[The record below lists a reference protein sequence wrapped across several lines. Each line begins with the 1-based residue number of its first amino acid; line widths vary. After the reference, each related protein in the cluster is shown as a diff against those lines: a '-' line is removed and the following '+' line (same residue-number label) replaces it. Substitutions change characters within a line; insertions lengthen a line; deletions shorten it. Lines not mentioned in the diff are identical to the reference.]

1 MNEAGLEP
9 TTILAEAGEP
19 HNDGVRLLVCDERTG
34 MMASADLGMNFAL
47 WRDGFPVAKLEL
59 ANYDEADTY
68 IDRILAAK
76 FSPAGPR
83 VFVACSSEV
92 LAINTETCQLD
103 WVYRP
108 ERVFGF
114 WRSVP
119 LAIEVLPSGK
129 LLVASTV
136 GNFNIIDE
144 NGKSE
149 AEWRD
154 SNAPQAMAILPDGD
168 TLLGTDGHTMRT
180 WSVQNRKSDEGVNG
194 GEDIITLQMSPVG
207 NYAIVRKDNNC
218 QRFDIATNEFSS
230 RIDLAPAIPALAIRG
245 DGEEVALLEDGG
257 VTKTDAHLRRTA
269 QYRPGGTSDWTGA
282 PTVGMAD
289 EDSPPPRPRVISTTF
304 EPKTG
309 NVLMGMDTGE
319 ILTWLR

>member
-154 SNAPQAMAILPDGD
+154 SNAPQAMAMLPDGD
-168 TLLGTDGHTMRT
+168 TLLG
-180 WSVQNRKSDEGVNG
+180 S
-194 GEDIITLQMSPVG
+194 
-207 NYAIVRKDNNC
+207 Y
-218 QRFDIATNEFSS
+218 
-230 RIDLAPAIPALAIRG
+230 
-245 DGEEVALLEDGG
+245 
-257 VTKTDAHLRRTA
+257 
-269 QYRPGGTSDWTGA
+269 
-282 PTVGMAD
+282 
-289 EDSPPPRPRVISTTF
+289 
-304 EPKTG
+304 
-309 NVLMGMDTGE
+309 
-319 ILTWLR
+319 